1 MGHMDAPRTIMSQ
14 PAGADVARY
23 VDDRPEEG
31 IFRVHKDVYSDPEVF
46 EMEIRYIFERT
57 WCFLG
62 HESQVAKPHD
72 WLSTFIARTPILVT
86 RDGAGQVRAFINAC
100 RHKGAKLT
108 RTERGNRRFHVCHYH
123 GWTYGSDGRNA
134 DIKNRKDGAYTDGF
148 DVEGH
153 DLMPV
158 ARVGT
163 YKGLIFGSLSA
174 DVPPLEEF
182 LGELRFFIDLAMEQG
197 EHGMELVPGR
207 IEYAYEANWKLQLE
221 NGKDPYHLTSTHTSF
236 LDVQARRRD
245 GEGHHEARQ
254 FDWQKR
260 LTQEGGDFEFAHG
273 HGVIWLNQAEVTKRP
288 IYPGIDA
295 IRARV
300 GEVKAD
306 WMLKMRNMSV
316 FPSLQIA
323 DSTSLLL
330 RTFRP
335 LAPNRT
341 EMRYWCLAPVGEPAA
356 QRAWR
361 IRQFE
366 DFFNVSGMATPDDS
380 VVYEACQAGFAS
392 RPLGYLQGYSRGMGV
407 VQQGASPLAK
417 SLGFEPLASVQ
428 GGFKLQ
434 QETVFHPIYREW
446 ARLIG
451 AGLKGEKAYG

>member
-1 MGHMDAPRTIMSQ
+1 MHDMNAVAPQREGAVA
-14 PAGADVARY
+14 AGIDRY
-23 VDDRPEEG
+23 VDDRPSEG
-31 IFRVHKDVYSDPEVF
+31 IFRVHKDVYSDPDVF
-46 EMEIRYIFERT
+46 EMELKYIFERT

-62 HESQVAKPHD
+62 HESQIAKAHD
-72 WLSTFIARTPILVT
+72 WLATKIARTPVLVT
-86 RDGAGQVRAFINAC
+86 RDGEGRVRGWINAC
-100 RHKGAKLT
+100 RHKGARLT
-108 RTERGNRRFHVCHYH
+108 RTETGNRRFHVCPYH

-134 DIKNRKDGAYTDGF
+134 DIKNRREGAYTEGF
-148 DVEGH
+148 DIDGH
-153 DLMPV
+153 DLIPV
-158 ARVGT
+158 ARIDT

-207 IEYAYEANWKLQLE
+207 IEYAFDANWKLQLE

-236 LDVQARRRD
+236 LDVQAKRRG
-245 GEGHHEARQ
+245 GEGHQEARQ

-260 LTQEGGDFEFAHG
+260 LSQEGGDFQFAHG
-273 HGVIWLNQAEVTKRP
+273 HGVIWLNQAEVAKRP
-288 IYPGIDA
+288 IYPNIDA
-295 IRARV
+295 IAARV
-300 GEVKAD
+300 GQVKAD
-306 WMLKMRNMSV
+306 WMLKMRNLSV

-341 EMRYWCLAPVGEPAA
+341 EMRYWCLAPVGEAPA

-380 VVYEACQAGFAS
+380 VVYEACQAGYAAA
-392 RPLGYLQGYSRGMGV
+392 PMAWLQGHSRGMGV
-407 VQQGASPLAK
+407 IQPGASPLAK

-434 QETVFHPIYREW
+434 SEAVFHSIYREW
-446 ARLIG
+446 ARLIQ
-451 AGLKGEKAYG
+451 AGLGGKGAYD

>member
-1 MGHMDAPRTIMSQ
+1 MRPIGAHTPATVQAARPDMS
-14 PAGADVARY
+14 RY
-23 VDDRPEEG
+23 VDDRPQEG
-31 IFRVHKDVYSDPEVF
+31 IFRVHKDVYSDPDVF
-46 EMEIRYIFERT
+46 EMEVRYIFERT

-62 HESQVAKPHD
+62 HESQIAQPHD
-72 WLSTFIARTPILVT
+72 WLSTWIARTPILVT
-86 RDGAGQVRAFINAC
+86 RDGQGQVHAFINAC

-108 RTERGNRRFHVCHYH
+108 RTERGNRKFHVCQYH
-123 GWTYGSDGRNA
+123 GWVFGSDGRNG
-134 DIKNRKDGAYTDGF
+134 DIKNRRDGAYTEGF
-148 DVEGH
+148 DIDSH
-153 DLMPV
+153 DLIPV
-158 ARVGT
+158 AKVAS

-174 DVPPLEEF
+174 DVPELEDF
-182 LGELRFFIDLAMEQG
+182 LGESRFFIDLAMDQG

-207 IEYAYEANWKLQLE
+207 IEYAFDANWKLQLE

-236 LDVQARRRD
+236 LDVMGKRRG
-245 GEGHHEARQ
+245 GEGHQEARQ

-260 LTQEGGDFEFAHG
+260 LSQEGGDFQFAHG
-273 HGVIWLNQAEVTKRP
+273 HGVIWLTQAEVEKRP
-288 IYPGIDA
+288 IYPSIDA

-306 WMLKMRNMSV
+306 WMLRMRNLSI

-335 LAPNRT
+335 LSATRT
-341 EMRYWCLAPVGEPAA
+341 EMRYWCLAPVGEPPA
-356 QRAWR
+356 QRSWR

-380 VVYEACQAGFAS
+380 VVYESCQAGYAAT
-392 RPLGYLQGYSRGMGV
+392 PLDWLQGYSRGMGL
-407 VQQGASPLAK
+407 VQPGASELAK
-417 SLGFEPLASVQ
+417 SLGFEPQVSVQ

-434 QETVFHPIYREW
+434 AETVFQSVYREW

-451 AGLKGEKAYG
+451 AGLEGEKAHG

>member
-1 MGHMDAPRTIMSQ
+1 MGHMNAPPSTLPRTEV
-14 PAGADVARY
+14 GRW
-23 VDDRPEEG
+23 VDDRPQEG

-46 EMEIRYIFERT
+46 ELEIKYIFERT

-72 WLSTFIARTPILVT
+72 WLATHIARTPVLVT
-86 RDGAGQVRAFINAC
+86 RNAAGSVRAFVNAC

-108 RTERGNRRFHVCHYH
+108 RTERGTRRVHVCPYH
-123 GWTYGSDGRNA
+123 GWTYDGDGRNV
-134 DIKNRKDGAYTDGF
+134 DVKNRKDGGYPEAF
-148 DVEGH
+148 DRDGH
-153 DLMPV
+153 DLLPL
-158 ARVGT
+158 ARVAS
-163 YKGLIFGSLSA
+163 YKGLIFGSLSP

-182 LGELRFFIDLAMEQG
+182 LGELRFFVDLATEQG

-207 IEYAYEANWKLQLE
+207 IEYAYEGNWKLQLE

-236 LDVQARRRD
+236 LDVQAKRRAGD
-245 GEGHHEARQ
+245 GHQEARQ

-260 LTQEGGDFEFAHG
+260 FSQEGGDFQFAHG
-273 HGVIWLNQAEVTKRP
+273 HGVIWLNQAEVAKRP

-300 GEVKAD
+300 GEAKAD
-306 WMLKMRNMSV
+306 WMLKMRNLSI

-341 EMRYWCLAPVGEPAA
+341 EMRYWCLAPVGEAPE

-366 DFFNVSGMATPDDS
+366 DFFNVTGMATPDDS
-380 VVYEACQAGFAS
+380 VVYEACQAGYAAA
-392 RPLGYLQGYSRGMGV
+392 PLGWLQGHSRGMAV
-407 VQQGASPLAK
+407 LQPGASPLAA
-417 SLGFEPLASVQ
+417 SLGFRPQASVQ

-434 QETVFHPIYREW
+434 AETVFHPIYREW
-446 ARLIG
+446 ARLID